1 MSRGKTDRS
10 YLSYPQS
17 QSEREAA
24 LAAHMFAIKNDL
36 QRPQFVAENGT
47 IHRWDP
53 KGKTKDGRT
62 RYGLIQT
69 DLKLQRNARD
79 RARRL
84 DGSLT
89 VSDFEAAFP
98 GKGRAL
104 YAAEKHKL
112 EQIYKETED
121 YEDVD
126 HIWSLASGGLHASA
140 NLRALLAEQ
149 NRAEGDRGEP
159 SPLMQTAYML
169 ARDKLD
175 QVRLQGP
182 AVAPR
187 VKLVESRG
195 AIGLAFADKVEQAE
209 ALFTFAADQNNVD
222 MVTEIAKSVPGPA
235 KPITNTGD
243 DLAKR
248 AHDAIGNEI
257 EYIKING
264 NGNGI
269 YGSTPSTKGPRYKNA
284 SGGS

>member
-1 MSRGKTDRS
+1 MSKGKTDRS
-10 YLSYPQS
+10 YLSYPQT

-24 LAAHMFAIKNDL
+24 LAAHMFAIENDL
-36 QRPQFVAENGT
+36 QRPQFINENGT

-84 DGSLT
+84 DGALT
-89 VSDFEAAFP
+89 VSDFEAAWP
-98 GKGRAL
+98 GKGSAL
-104 YAAEKHKL
+104 YAAEKNKL
-112 EQIYKETED
+112 DQIYKETED

-209 ALFTFAADQNNVD
+209 ALFTFGRDGEQLMNTVADVVD
-222 MVTEIAKSVPGPA
+222 NGFAPMRPKANDLGKQLGEKIVNGANSVVEKLKTTNGGTPRSNGHNRSQL
-235 KPITNTGD
+235 KP
-243 DLAKR
+243 
-248 AHDAIGNEI
+248 
-257 EYIKING
+257 
-264 NGNGI
+264 
-269 YGSTPSTKGPRYKNA
+269 
-284 SGGS
+284 

>member
-10 YLSYPQS
+10 YLSYPQT

-36 QRPQFVAENGT
+36 QRPQFVDENGT

-84 DGSLT
+84 DGALT

-112 EQIYKETED
+112 DQIYKETED

-149 NRAEGDRGEP
+149 NRAEGDRGVPTPE
-159 SPLMQTAYML
+159 MQAAHML
-169 ARDKLD
+169 ADNKAD
-175 QVRLQGP
+175 QVRLSGP
-182 AVAPR
+182 SLPPR
-187 VKLVESRG
+187 ARLIQSGANVSLFVDRAELASHLFNFSNTHGAQVE
-195 AIGLAFADKVEQAE
+195 AFADQVSNGPIKMRPDPKTDLGKRAGDAIVNSVNGLSNGIKE
-209 ALFTFAADQNNVD
+209 ALPT
-222 MVTEIAKSVPGPA
+222 S
-235 KPITNTGD
+235 
-243 DLAKR
+243 
-248 AHDAIGNEI
+248 
-257 EYIKING
+257 NG
-264 NGNGI
+264 GTPRSNGRNRP
-269 YGSTPSTKGPRYKNA
+269 TRPS
-284 SGGS
+284 